1 MDKEKYK
8 QFHKKVRAMGI
19 AMLCL
24 VGATLVF
31 LIVEVSIYDE
41 AALALIIGLPIFLS
55 ADVTMLML
63 CYFLSRK
70 DRDMRNELRSEQRID
85 GASPLFSEIYRDFE
99 TTRLESVWDSV
110 TPNCWKLGE
119 VYKAEDKIELTLVQR
134 NPSHNMS
141 HCEITLQ
148 FGERDVTAFF
158 DYGDEQDAV
167 TEQLISDKFP
177 DYASLVIWLGRICQQ
192 FADKAQSLAAQSK

>member
-24 VGATLVF
+24 MGVTLIF
-31 LIVEVSIYDE
+31 LIVAVSIYDSTQ
-41 AALALIIGLPIFLS
+41 LPLIIGLPIFLS
-55 ADVTMLML
+55 ADVTVLLL

-70 DRDMRNELRSEQRID
+70 DRDLRNELRGEHVIE

-99 TTRLESVWDSV
+99 TTHLESVWDSV
-110 TPNCWKLGE
+110 TPNGWKLGE
-119 VYKAEDKIELTLVQR
+119 VYKAEDKIELTLLPRKAGAISNCV
-134 NPSHNMS
+134 
-141 HCEITLQ
+141 ITLQ
-148 FGERDVTAFF
+148 FGEREVTAFF

-167 TEQLISDKFP
+167 TEQLVSDKFP
-177 DYASLVIWLGRICQQ
+177 DYASLVIWLGNICQQ
-192 FADKAQSLAAQSK
+192 FADKAQSLVTTDRR